1 MATHL
6 FSIAFSKV
14 TKNVNM
20 NMWNKRNM
28 LKGPFQT
35 PAFTG
40 AKFNGNEENLL
51 FSLICISRRM
61 WSLTFETGLNIR
73 VRFLLRI
80 QHLILVLEF
89 TFSDRVQR
97 NPRIM
102 NRLHLICWIHSVCRF
117 FIWGPNPFV
126 IFPKIRKTDWSLDSR
141 IPFWIPPK
149 KRILTYIKFL
159 RTTNANV

>member
-80 QHLILVLEF
+80 QHLILALEF
-89 TFSDRVQR
+89 TFSDRV
-97 NPRIM
+97 PS
-102 NRLHLICWIHSVCRF
+102 WIGYIWSVESIRCVDSL
-117 FIWGPNPFV
+117 WGPNPFV

>member
-80 QHLILVLEF
+80 QHLILALEF

-117 FIWGPNPFV
+117 FMRSKSVCYFSKDTQNWLIFGFKNPV
-126 IFPKIRKTDWSLDSR
+126 LDS
-141 IPFWIPPK
+141 PK
-149 KRILTYIKFL
+149 ETILTYIKFL